1 MLAVLRAP
9 SGYRDLSVKAAAA
22 GNCRVYLDVDK
33 SPMQMRA
40 ELVCRKFAAR
50 LRVAAPDGRFFHKKA
65 ESLIAMGWVPIVR
78 ILDVTAISYR
88 TEWNIPKLTDMDL
101 DRIAIETA
109 VTSEL
114 TDPGAAVQWG

>member
-1 MLAVLRAP
+1 
-9 SGYRDLSVKAAAA
+9 
-22 GNCRVYLDVDK
+22 
-33 SPMQMRA
+33 MRA

-78 ILDVTAISYR
+78 ILDVTADTYR
-88 TEWNIPKLTDMDL
+88 VEWNIPKATDMGL
-101 DRIAIETA
+101 GRRAIETA
-109 VTSEL
+109 LTAEL